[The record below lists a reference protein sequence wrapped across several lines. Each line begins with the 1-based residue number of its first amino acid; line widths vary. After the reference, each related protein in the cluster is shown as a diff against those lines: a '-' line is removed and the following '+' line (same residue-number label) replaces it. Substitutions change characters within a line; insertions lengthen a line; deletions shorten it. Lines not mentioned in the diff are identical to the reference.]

1 MVWQRKPI
9 LHLVTENQTGS
20 MEALIKSIFS
30 EAGIA
35 WAGWALFAAYVWIAN
50 KDKNASHKAATDA
63 LLENA
68 KAMEKIT
75 VILQERL
82 K

>member
-1 MVWQRKPI
+1 
-9 LHLVTENQTGS
+9 
-20 MEALIKSIFS
+20 MEALIKSLFS
-30 EAGIA
+30 GAGIE
-35 WAGWALFAAYVWIAN
+35 WAGWALFAGHVWLAN

-68 KAMEKIT
+68 KAMEKISI
-75 VILQERL
+75 ILQERL

>member
-1 MVWQRKPI
+1 
-9 LHLVTENQTGS
+9 

-35 WAGWALFAAYVWIAN
+35 WAGWALFAGYVWLAN
-50 KDKNASHKAATDA
+50 KDKNASHKAAIQAIVDST
-63 LLENA
+63 
-68 KAMEKIT
+68 KAIERLT
-75 VILQERL
+75 TLFQERV

>member
-1 MVWQRKPI
+1 
-9 LHLVTENQTGS
+9 

-35 WAGWALFAAYVWIAN
+35 WAGWALFAASVWFAN
-50 KDKNASHKAATDA
+50 KDKNASHKAAIQAIVDST
-63 LLENA
+63 
-68 KAMEKIT
+68 KAIERLT
-75 VILQERL
+75 TLFQERV